1 MTFRRNSLAWMI
13 ATGIAS
19 LCVSTAHAQDNNE
32 QNSGIGPGGT
42 EGVEVSEFLT
52 VDIFVQDEDITDVLR
67 MLSLQ
72 SQRNIVASR
81 EVTGT
86 VSANLYGVT
95 FYEALDAILNV
106 NGYGYVEEGNF
117 IYVYPAEVIAEL
129 QEQQRQTVAKVIS
142 LNYLNAID
150 AAAFVQPLLSAEG
163 QIQTNGDVGEFSMS
177 DDTPT
182 GNEEF
187 ALSAT
192 LVIYDYPEHIV
203 EIEAM
208 LEQLD
213 TRPAQVLVEATIL
226 ETSLTEDNA
235 FGVDFALVADIEFS
249 DFFSLG
255 GPLTGPAALR
265 GGATDGILPSNGR
278 GGAISGTPG
287 SIVDRSNFRAGVTW
301 NDVSVFVSALDEVSD
316 TTILSNPKILA
327 LNRQPA
333 RVLVGQRL
341 GYLSTTASET
351 STTQTVEFLD
361 TGTELVFRP
370 FISKDGMI
378 RLELSPSVSTGAPR
392 AITDASGV
400 SVTIPDEITQEITT
414 NIMVPDGAT
423 VILGGLFRE
432 STVMGR
438 SQVPILGDIPLLGAA
453 FRGHTDAVA
462 RTEIIFLIKPSIVN
476 DNVLIEQADQAMAYI
491 ERVRTGSRRGLLP
504 FSRER
509 QTSMLNIKAERYA
522 REGDWNKAMW
532 ALRRSLELD
541 PKQEA
546 AYEIRE
552 RVFSIEEQW
561 PRRSILS
568 YAIDDSIGGTMPP
581 ARWPE
586 TWDGVES
593 QLSVPGNRDVARVV
607 PEGTPY
613 GVTPKNTF
621 ADQNGQPS
629 NAAVSSNISSPFSLT
644 SFEAQRHGINQPVA
658 DRTFK
663 HEMQGRHFDVSLL
676 LLPFSKDQ
684 PYFGEPKI
692 VTNPE
697 ELVDVDPDQD

>member
-1 MTFRRNSLAWMI
+1 MTFRRNSLAWII
-13 ATGIAS
+13 AAGIAA
-19 LCVSTAHAQDNNE
+19 LCVSSSHAQDSDGN
-32 QNSGIGPGGT
+32 QGIGPGGN
-42 EGVEVSEFLT
+42 EGVEVSEFMT

-106 NGYGYVEEGNF
+106 NGYGYIEEGNF

-129 QEQQRQTVAKVIS
+129 QAEQRQTVAKVIA
-142 LNYLNAID
+142 LNYLNATD
-150 AAAFVQPLLSAEG
+150 AAAFVQPLLSEDG
-163 QIQTNGDVGEFSMS
+163 QIQTNGDAGEFNMP
-177 DDTPT
+177 DDSPT
-182 GNEEF
+182 GAEDF

-192 LVIYDYPEHIV
+192 LVVYDYPEHV
-203 EIEAM
+203 AEIEAM
-208 LEQLD
+208 LDQLD

-235 FGVDFALVADIEFS
+235 FGVDFALVADIEFQ
-249 DFFSLG
+249 DFFNIG
-255 GPLTGPAALR
+255 GPLVGPDALQ
-265 GGATDGILPSNGR
+265 GGATDGIQPSDGR
-278 GGAISGTPG
+278 GAAIAGNPGA
-287 SIVDRSNFRAGVTW
+287 IVDRSNFRAGITW

-361 TGTELVFRP
+361 TGTELIFRP

-392 AITDASGV
+392 AVTDATGV

-423 VILGGLFRE
+423 VVLGGLFRE

-438 SQVPILGDIPLLGAA
+438 SQVPFLGDIPLLGAA
-453 FRGHTDAVA
+453 FRGHTDAVD

-476 DNVLIEQADQAMAYI
+476 DNVLIEQADRAMAYI

-509 QTSMLNIKAERYA
+509 QTSMLNVKAERYA
-522 REGDWNKAMW
+522 REGEWNKAMW

-552 RVFSIEEQW
+552 RVFNIEEQW
-561 PRRSILS
+561 PRRSVLS
-568 YAIDDSIGGTMPP
+568 YAIDSTLGGVMPS

-586 TWDGVES
+586 VWEGTES
-593 QLSVPGNRDVARVV
+593 QLSVPGNTDVARV
-607 PEGTPY
+607 TPPGAPY
-613 GVTPKNTF
+613 TDGFNPNTR
-621 ADQNGQPS
+621 APTS
-629 NAAVSSNISSPFSLT
+629 IRTVRTSP
-644 SFEAQRHGINQPVA
+644 P
-658 DRTFK
+658 
-663 HEMQGRHFDVSLL
+663 
-676 LLPFSKDQ
+676 
-684 PYFGEPKI
+684 
-692 VTNPE
+692 
-697 ELVDVDPDQD
+697 

>member
-1 MTFRRNSLAWMI
+1 MTFRRNSLFWI
-13 ATGIAS
+13 LATIVAAT
-19 LCVSTAHAQDNNE
+19 CVPTAHAQE
-32 QNSGIGPGGT
+32 GEGNSPVGD
-42 EGVEVSEFLT
+42 EGVTVSEYQT

-106 NGYGYVEEGNF
+106 NGFGYVEEGNF

-129 QEQQRQTVAKVIS
+129 QAQQRQTVAKVFT
-142 LNYLNAID
+142 LNYLNAVD
-150 AAAFVQPLLSAEG
+150 AAAFVQPLLSEEG
-163 QIQTNGDVGEFSMS
+163 TIQTNGEVGDFNMP
-177 DDTPT
+177 DDSPT

-187 ALSAT
+187 ALSST
-192 LVIYDYPEHIV
+192 LVVYDYPENIV
-203 EIEAM
+203 EIEVM
-208 LEQLD
+208 LDQLD

-235 FGVDFALVADIEFS
+235 FGVDFALVADIEFE
-249 DFFSLG
+249 DFFALG
-255 GPLTGPAALR
+255 GPLTGVDALE
-265 GGATDGILPSNGR
+265 GGGTNGIQPSDGR
-278 GGAISGTPG
+278 GAAVSGSPG
-287 SIVDRSNFRAGVTW
+287 SIVDRSNFRAGITW

-316 TTILSNPKILA
+316 TTILSNPKVLA

-361 TGTELVFRP
+361 TGTELIFRP
-370 FISKDGMI
+370 FIAKDGMI
-378 RLELSPSVSTGAPR
+378 RLELAPSVSTGAPR
-392 AITDASGV
+392 AVTDATGI

-423 VILGGLFRE
+423 VVLGGLFRE
-432 STVMGR
+432 QTIMGR
-438 SQVPILGDIPLLGAA
+438 SQVPLLGDIPLLGAA
-453 FRGHTDAVA
+453 FRGHTDAVD

-476 DNVLIEQADQAMAYI
+476 DNVLIEQSDRALAYI
-491 ERVRTGSRRGLLP
+491 EQVRTGSRRGLLP

-541 PKQEA
+541 PKQQA

-552 RVFSIEEQW
+552 RVFGVEEIW
-561 PRRSILS
+561 PRRSVLD
-568 YAIDDSIGGTMPP
+568 YAIERNAAAVMPP

-586 TWDGVES
+586 TWDPVES
-593 QLSVPGNRDVARVV
+593 QLSVPGNRDMARID
-607 PEGTPY
+607 PS
-613 GVTPKNTF
+613 
-621 ADQNGQPS
+621 GQPFQYF
-629 NAAVSSNISSPFSLT
+629 PP
-644 SFEAQRHGINQPVA
+644 AQRNEESQRDPEIVGIEQRPIFVLPEQPG
-658 DRTFK
+658 TEIPHELSFK
-663 HEMQGRHFDVSLL
+663 HFMFSEFNQDGFQVSRHPGEFDLGTL
-676 LLPFSKDQ
+676 LLPYSKQQ
-684 PYFGEPKI
+684 PLMGEPI
-692 VTNPE
+692 VEVEPE
-697 ELVDVDPDQD
+697 N

>member
-1 MTFRRNSLAWMI
+1 MISSVSNLARLLVI
-13 ATGIAS
+13 CALAVYAPQT
-19 LCVSTAHAQDNNE
+19 LAQE
-32 QNSGIGPGGT
+32 EGGSGIGPGGE
-42 EGVEVSEFLT
+42 EGVEVSEFMT

-95 FYEALDAILNV
+95 FFEALDAILNV
-106 NGYGYVEEGNF
+106 NGYGYIEEGNF
-117 IYVYPAEVIAEL
+117 IYVYPAEVIAAL
-129 QEQQRQTVAKVIS
+129 QAEQRQTVAKVIA
-142 LNYLNAID
+142 LNYLNATD
-150 AAAFVQPLLSAEG
+150 AAAFVQPLLSEDG
-163 QIQTNGDVGEFSMS
+163 QIQTNGDAGEFSLP

-182 GNEEF
+182 GAEDF

-192 LVIYDYPEHIV
+192 LVVYDYPEHIA

-208 LEQLD
+208 LDQLD

-235 FGVDFALVADIEFS
+235 FGVDFALVADIEFA
-249 DFFSLG
+249 DFFNLG
-255 GPLTGPAALR
+255 GPLTGPDALR
-265 GGATDGILPSNGR
+265 GGATNGILPSEGR
-278 GGAISGTPG
+278 GGAVSGNPG
-287 SIVDRSNFRAGVTW
+287 AIVDRSNFRAGFTW

-341 GYLSTTASET
+341 GFLSTTASET

-361 TGTELVFRP
+361 TGTELIFRP

-378 RLELSPSVSTGAPR
+378 RLELSPGAPR
-392 AITDASGV
+392 AVTDATGV

-423 VILGGLFRE
+423 VVLGGLFRE
-432 STVMGR
+432 QTILSR
-438 SQVPILGDIPLLGAA
+438 SQVPLLGDIPLLGAA
-453 FRGHTDAVA
+453 FRGHSDNVD
-462 RTEIIFLIKPSIVN
+462 RSEIIFLIKPSIVN
-476 DNVLIEQADQAMAYI
+476 DNVLIEQADRAMAYV

-532 ALRRSLELD
+532 ALRRSLELN
-541 PKQEA
+541 PNQEA

-552 RVFSIEEQW
+552 RIFNIEEQW
-561 PRRSILS
+561 PRRSVLS
-568 YAIDDSIGGTMPP
+568 FAIDQSIGGTMPP

-586 TWDGVES
+586 TWDGAES
-593 QLSVPGNRDVARVV
+593 QLMVPGNSDVARVT
-607 PEGTPY
+607 PSGTPY
-613 GVTPKNTF
+613 SDDFNPNLDSAFFDKHNPDLAFDNTLSSLGNEASSTPFDFNTR
-621 ADQNGQPS
+621 ARAMNQEREP
-629 NAAVSSNISSPFSLT
+629 VS
-644 SFEAQRHGINQPVA
+644 G
-658 DRTFK
+658 
-663 HEMQGRHFDVSLL
+663 FDISLL
-676 LLPFSKDQ
+676 LMPFSKDQ
-684 PYFGEPKI
+684 PLFGEPAL
-692 VTNPE
+692 VTEPE
-697 ELVDVDPDQD
+697 TVVDVDPDQD